1 MTAKRTKPPV
11 TRKGITRK
19 IELNGV
25 NVYITLNRMDGP
37 ESLPCDIFVTLN
49 SESEKQAIDSAHQ
62 AWANLS
68 MTLASLLLQYGCP
81 LATIVSKMKDYKF
94 DPQQPGVGSSI
105 PDAIG
110 RWLESQLPGLDDEKQ
125 PIQAVQNAPQSHKAG
140 K

>member
-1 MTAKRTKPPV
+1 MTTRNKPPV
-11 TRKGITRK
+11 TRKGKTHK
-19 IELNGV
+19 IEIGGV
-25 NVYITLNRMDGP
+25 NVYVTLNRVEGP

-49 SESEKQAIDSAHQ
+49 SEHEKQAIDSAHQ

-81 LATIVSKMKDYKF
+81 LATIVAKMKDYKF

-110 RWLESQLPGLDDEKQ
+110 RWLQTQLPGMKEGQ
-125 PIQAVQNAPQSHKAG
+125 
-140 K
+140 